1 MSNGNDTEFNLAQA
15 MLDELRE
22 HGWIKGALSNK
33 DGKCMMWAA
42 SEVSSSRREKAKIRY
57 KMKYLPMRPYEEII
71 LGWVET
77 PKWSYDVQ
85 GISFGEIIRQEQI
98 IMRVIAE
105 QYPERCT
112 PIPMGLHWN
121 MPNLAHIPTFNDHP
135 FTTFEDVE
143 RVLEKAAVEIGN

>member
-33 DGKCMMWAA
+33 DGKCMKWAA

-71 LGWVET
+71 LGWVRPLSGAMTFRVFLLERLFV
-77 PKWSYDVQ
+77 KSKLSCGLLLSSIQSDVPQ
-85 GISFGEIIRQEQI
+85 SQWGFIGICRIWRIFLPLTIIRLRLLK
-98 IMRVIAE
+98 MWSG
-105 QYPERCT
+105 C
-112 PIPMGLHWN
+112 
-121 MPNLAHIPTFNDHP
+121 
-135 FTTFEDVE
+135 
-143 RVLEKAAVEIGN
+143 